1 MNVRYFRTSRLCEST
16 SVLSKAAP
24 NSVPRRAR
32 AEGQAPTKGCPEY
45 ADSNPAAATVCLRTA
60 PPFGTRRSSDRPQS
74 VADLQAAEASGRS
87 WPISG
92 LPGLLRKLTMVGRFR
107 VSKVSLLARIRTHAL
122 GQLQS

>member
-45 ADSNPAAATVCLRTA
+45 ADSNPAAATVCLRWK

-87 WPISG
+87 WPG
-92 LPGLLRKLTMVGRFR
+92 
-107 VSKVSLLARIRTHAL
+107 A
-122 GQLQS
+122 